1 MAVSNNTKKKRNATF
16 APYQAGEDVKNSLI
30 NLSSIQDYNPY
41 YQNSYA
47 NELKSIYQKIK
58 EAPDFNY
65 SSENDA
71 AYRKFADEYNALAA
85 LAIADN
91 QAQAQNLTGGYGSS
105 YADTV
110 ASQSLQAL
118 NESAENAKPQFLE
131 NAEAAYAANNDALKE
146 LYQAVSGA
154 SESELADY
162 TSTAEAYNAALKAAQ
177 KEYGDTR
184 DFDFDNQSQN
194 RDFWAEQYANEL
206 ENENRQKQLEFKKY
220 DVYKQLAADK
230 CADFRDKQN
239 NKGMRNYLN
248 KLVEQDKLTAY
259 LAEQLYKQYKYTAP
273 SRSSSGRSRSG
284 KGGSSSN
291 KSNNNKFDWYEHLNL
306 NPNIIKDINLN
317 NRAGSFDAAV
327 QRINL
332 YVQQGKIDKENK
344 IDYIYYYRRALK

>member
-206 ENENRQKQLEFKKY
+206 NEAISFFK
-220 DVYKQLAADK
+220 L
-230 CADFRDKQN
+230 
-239 NKGMRNYLN
+239 
-248 KLVEQDKLTAY
+248 
-259 LAEQLYKQYKYTAP
+259 
-273 SRSSSGRSRSG
+273 
-284 KGGSSSN
+284 
-291 KSNNNKFDWYEHLNL
+291 
-306 NPNIIKDINLN
+306 
-317 NRAGSFDAAV
+317 
-327 QRINL
+327 
-332 YVQQGKIDKENK
+332 
-344 IDYIYYYRRALK
+344 